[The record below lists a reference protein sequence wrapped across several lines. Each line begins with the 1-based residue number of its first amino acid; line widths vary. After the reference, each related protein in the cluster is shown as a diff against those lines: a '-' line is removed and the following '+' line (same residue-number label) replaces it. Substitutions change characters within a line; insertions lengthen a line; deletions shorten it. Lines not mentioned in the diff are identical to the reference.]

1 MEKTKVIKTVGPA
14 LMDNTGPGE
23 PTKGHDSSLNV
34 GNESLPLIRKTGR
47 FKNKSFKI
55 KFFIKEKN
63 YLEEIERL
71 KKYIASHPEPDDQYF
86 IDIVTTAVEGGI
98 GYWSTVYAYDCDKGW
113 VTLRAID
120 EDGQPEGPKHRIK
133 PEKLKV
139 AWADIVTNPD
149 LVHIQDWDDLDSS
162 DCDNIIQVLLFG
174 KTIYG

>member
-34 GNESLPLIRKTGR
+34 GSKSLPLIRKTGIVH
-47 FKNKSFKI
+47 KNTLINILKRNKV
-55 KFFIKEKN
+55 

-71 KKYIASHPEPDDQYF
+71 KKYIAYHPEPDNQYL

-98 GYWSTVYAYDCDKGW
+98 NYWSTVYAYDCDKGW

-120 EDGQPEGPKHRIK
+120 DDGQPEGPKHRIK
-133 PEKLKV
+133 PEMIK
-139 AWADIVTNPD
+139 AIWADIKTHPSLNY
-149 LVHIQDWDDLDSS
+149 ITDWDDLDSA